1 MGKEGA
7 AAMPKPAKRRRWDAE
22 KPEDG
27 TPAEASRDCG
37 PAARGPPPLPLGGLA
52 ASLQKAKE
60 ALKMQKQIAEKLKGL
75 KQKGISVPV
84 DAASVPTGGPKP
96 LRLDSQ
102 GREVDDDGNPIERND
117 VSREASAKKAK
128 IGENKAVARPTEEPE
143 DDTFLDPRMRAGPG
157 LRRKRAT
164 LEFVQEGRFQRQA
177 QRNRM
182 KAKFAEMGQKGQKGQ
197 RAERSLSPIGRDD
210 EVDANAVPLG
220 KRSGAEEAAA
230 VEVEWWDAIILR
242 DGKYPSPSDEAGPS
256 FTTSKITSYVEHP
269 VPIQPPNERAE
280 PAPQPLKL
288 TKREQKKLRTQ
299 QRQAREKEK
308 QEMIKQGLLEPPK
321 PKVKISNLMRVLG
334 ADTTQDAMK
343 IEKEVRAQM
352 DERQQAHEDRNLARK
367 LTPAERRDKKLRKMF
382 DPENGLF
389 MAVFKVGSLRNPQ
402 HKYKVNVNAEQNMLT
417 GCVVTGDSHSL
428 VVVEGC
434 SKSVVRYKKLML
446 KRIQWDSWI
455 AGEDA
460 PEDLEGNS
468 CALLWEGSIK
478 EVHFKNFRREQVKTD
493 VAARKYLLDFGLEHL
508 WDLGSGTSATADQ

>member
-1 MGKEGA
+1 MQRCHSE
-7 AAMPKPAKRRRWDAE
+7 R
-22 KPEDG
+22 
-27 TPAEASRDCG
+27 TPSG
-37 PAARGPPPLPLGGLA
+37 
-52 ASLQKAKE
+52 
-60 ALKMQKQIAEKLKGL
+60 
-75 KQKGISVPV
+75 
-84 DAASVPTGGPKP
+84 
-96 LRLDSQ
+96 
-102 GREVDDDGNPIERND
+102 
-117 VSREASAKKAK
+117 
-128 IGENKAVARPTEEPE
+128 ARP
-143 DDTFLDPRMRAGPG
+143 
-157 LRRKRAT
+157 
-164 LEFVQEGRFQRQA
+164 
-177 QRNRM
+177 
-182 KAKFAEMGQKGQKGQ
+182 
-197 RAERSLSPIGRDD
+197 SS
-210 EVDANAVPLG
+210 G
-220 KRSGAEEAAA
+220 KR
-230 VEVEWWDAIILR
+230 
-242 DGKYPSPSDEAGPS
+242 
-256 FTTSKITSYVEHP
+256 ITFETKQQQEH
-269 VPIQPPNERAE
+269 E
-280 PAPQPLKL
+280 
-288 TKREQKKLRTQ
+288 KKLRTQ

-308 QEMIKQGLLEPPK
+308 QESIKQGLLAPPK
-321 PKVKISNLMRVLG
+321 PKVKISNLMSVLG
-334 ADTTQDAMK
+334 ADTTQDPTK

-446 KRIQWDSWI
+446 KRMQWDSWI